1 MVGSRL
7 ENIFQGIHQP
17 MGYCKGVQITI
28 IFGIHTAAETLK
40 ISFKTCI

>member
-1 MVGSRL
+1 
-7 ENIFQGIHQP
+7 

-40 ISFKTCI
+40 ISFKTGIQSFILKFTIQSLLSR